1 MRYNKEFFGKF
12 FEEHGNQ
19 FTTDSGSVI
28 FIYFDG
34 YEGDSIT
41 PDVDYDTVKLQVIAD
56 TVLHVKATRS
66 DEGDIRRNDYFIPF
80 EDISQIKLED
90 KKESRDDE

>member
-19 FTTDSGSVI
+19 FTTDSGPVI
-28 FIYFDG
+28 FIYFNG
-34 YEGDSIT
+34 YEGDSIR
-41 PDVDYDTVKLQVIAD
+41 PDADYYTVKLQVIAD
-56 TVLHVKATRS
+56 TVLHVKATKS
-66 DEGDIRRNDYFIPF
+66 DDRDDYFIPF